1 MAEREPGV
9 HGGLTAQASRSGRE
23 APASAFA
30 SGGSGPDWVGF
41 AVNAASGR
49 GGGRAA
55 VARLVRELERLGLES
70 RIAWTL
76 DERKGLVQDAC
87 ASNSDPGRG
96 RGTCRGLVA
105 VGGDG
110 TVAALINE
118 RPEVPIAVM
127 PAGTENLFARHF
139 GFARNSSRAAA
150 RIAEGRAEP
159 LDLGLIDGRR
169 FALMAGFGFDAD
181 VVSRHHAGR
190 VGRAGQLKTTNRAAY
205 VEPVLRSSFGYRFP
219 PLTLTLEGID
229 GASETLVGTTVF
241 VFNLPSYALG
251 LPFAPSA
258 RGNDGWLD
266 LVVFRDPG
274 PFRALHYLWLV
285 VRGLHLDRPGIAHR
299 RVRRVAIE
307 ASGIVPVQLDGD
319 PGGQVEPGEAP
330 RIVEILP
337 RAVGVLVPT
346 PKAKAKA
353 GRRSVASR

>member
-1 MAEREPGV
+1 MTDQVRGEPARG
-9 HGGLTAQASRSGRE
+9 TAGASGSRSG
-23 APASAFA
+23 A
-30 SGGSGPDWVGF
+30 DWVGF

-55 VARLVRELERLGLES
+55 VGRLALELERVGLES

-76 DERKGLVQDAC
+76 EERKALVEAAC
-87 ASNSDPGRG
+87 AAGNGRG
-96 RGTCRGLVA
+96 GGACRGLVA

-118 RPEVPIAVM
+118 RPEVPIAVV

-139 GFARNSSRAAA
+139 GFARNSAKAAA
-150 RIAEGRAEP
+150 RIAGGLVEP

-181 VVSRHHAGR
+181 VVSRHHVARLGR
-190 VGRAGQLKTTNRAAY
+190 TGQPRPTHRAAY

-219 PLTLTLEGID
+219 PLTLTLERDD
-229 GASETLVGTTVF
+229 GAEETLVGTTAF
-241 VFNLPSYALG
+241 VFNLPRYALG

-258 RGNDGWLD
+258 SGDDGWLD

-285 VRGLHLDRPGIAHR
+285 VRGLHLDRPGIVHR

-307 ASGIVPVQLDGD
+307 AAGVVPVQLDGD
-319 PGGQVEPGEAP
+319 PGGLVEPGEAP
-330 RIVEILP
+330 RVIEVLP
-337 RAVGVLVPT
+337 GAVGVLVPAT
-346 PKAKAKA
+346 RA
-353 GRRSVASR
+353 G

>member
-1 MAEREPGV
+1 MADLHRDESGSA
-9 HGGLTAQASRSGRE
+9 TARPSRSGRE
-23 APASAFA
+23 APVPRIADARP
-30 SGGSGPDWVGF
+30 GRDWVGL

-55 VARLVRELERLGLES
+55 VERLARELERLGFES

-76 DERKGLVQDAC
+76 DERKELVDLASDAT
-87 ASNSDPGRG
+87 AQPGRG
-96 RGTCRGLVA
+96 RGSCRGLVA

-118 RPEVPIAVM
+118 RPGVPIAVM

-139 GFARNSSRAAA
+139 GFARNSMKAAA
-150 RIAEGRAEP
+150 RIAEGHAEP
-159 LDLGLIDGRR
+159 LDLGLIDDRR

-181 VVSRHHAGR
+181 VVSRHHAARLGR
-190 VGRAGQLKTTNRAAY
+190 SGQPRPTHRAAY
-205 VEPVLRSSFGYRFP
+205 VEPVLRSSFAYRFP
-219 PLTLTLEGID
+219 ALTLTAEGVD
-229 GASETLVGTTVF
+229 GSEETLVGTTAF
-241 VFNLPSYALG
+241 VFNLPRYALG

-258 RGNDGWLD
+258 TGDDGWLD

-285 VRGLHLDRPGIAHR
+285 VRGLHLNRPGITHR

-319 PGGQVEPGEAP
+319 PGGLVEPGEPP
-330 RIVEILP
+330 RIIEVLP
-337 RAVGVLVPT
+337 RAIEVIVPDRK
-346 PKAKAKA
+346 PSEAHRKIQ
-353 GRRSVASR
+353 